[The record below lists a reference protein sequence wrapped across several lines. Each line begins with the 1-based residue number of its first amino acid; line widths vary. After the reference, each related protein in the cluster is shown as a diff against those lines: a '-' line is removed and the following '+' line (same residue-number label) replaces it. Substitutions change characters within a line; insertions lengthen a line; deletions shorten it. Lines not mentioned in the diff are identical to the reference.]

1 MTPPVLWQPSEQFKL
16 DSNLAAYMQWLSDN
30 LQLEFK
36 TYNALWEWSVEHP
49 ADFWKSIS
57 DYFKVIHHSPY
68 SSIMSDDPMPYT
80 KWFKGST
87 LNYAEHIFR
96 NATSSHPA
104 ILFHSERQPPTAISW
119 ETLKQKVAVMQS
131 FFIQQG
137 IQPGQRIAGYLP
149 NIPEATISL
158 LAAMSIGAVWS
169 SCSPDF
175 GAASVMERFQQIEPK
190 ILIAVDGYMYN
201 GRAFSR
207 INDVKAIKAA
217 LPSVEKLI
225 RIPFSDSVMEEE
237 DIAGSVL
244 WDEVMQMPHGH
255 LQFTAVPFDHPI
267 WILYS
272 SGTTGIPKAIT
283 HSHGGVLLEHFKY
296 LAFHNDVKPGENF
309 FWFTTTGWMMWNY
322 LHAALLLGA
331 TIVLYDGSPGYPD
344 ITALWR
350 MAAKLPIHHFG
361 TSAPF
366 IMACKK
372 AGILPNTYG
381 DLSALRSVSSTGSPL
396 PQEGFDYVYEKIKK
410 DLWLCSMSGG
420 TDVCTAFVGGCPL
433 LPVYE
438 GEIQC
443 RALGCELYALDEKGI
458 RVTDKVGEMVI
469 TGPMPSMPVFFW
481 NDRQFEKYLASYF
494 ETYPGIWRHG
504 DWVKITAR
512 NGIVILGRSDATLNR
527 QGVRIGTAEIYRA
540 VDNVP
545 GVKDS
550 LIVNI
555 ELPGGGDYMPL
566 FVVMKDSNS
575 LTAEIKESIKKA
587 LRTAYSPRHV
597 PDEIVAVND
606 IPYTISG
613 KKMEMPVKRIL
624 MGKPLEQSVNT
635 GSVKNPA
642 SLEFFKTFVI
652 RRQNPNS

>member
-1 MTPPVLWQPSEQFKL
+1 MAPPVLWQPSEQFKL
-16 DSNLAAYMQWLSDN
+16 HSNLARYMQWVKDN

-36 TYNALWEWSVEHP
+36 TYDVLWQWSVEHT

-57 DYFKVIHHSPY
+57 DYFKVIHHSSY
-68 SSIMSDDPMPYT
+68 SSVMSSDPMPYT
-80 KWFKGST
+80 KWFEGST

-96 NATSSHPA
+96 NATNKNPA
-104 ILFHSERQPPTAISW
+104 ILFQSEHQPLTSISW
-119 ETLKQKVAVMQS
+119 EALTQRVAALQS
-131 FFIQQG
+131 FFLQQG
-137 IQPGQRIAGYLP
+137 IRPGDRIAAYLP
-149 NIPEATISL
+149 NIPEATVSL

-175 GAASVMERFQQIEPK
+175 GAASVVERFQQIEPS
-190 ILIAVDGYMYN
+190 ILIATDGYRYN
-201 GRAFSR
+201 GKSFDRVE
-207 INDVKAIKAA
+207 DVKTIKAA

-225 RIPFSDSVMEEE
+225 RIPFTDSTHEEG
-237 DIAGSVL
+237 DIAGTVW
-244 WDEVMQMPHGH
+244 WDEVMQTAYTG
-255 LQFTAVPFDHPI
+255 LRFTAVPFDHPI

-272 SGTTGIPKAIT
+272 SGTTGMPKAIT

-296 LAFHNDVKPGENF
+296 LAFHNDVHPGENF

-331 TIVLYDGSPGYPD
+331 TVVLYDGSPGYPD
-344 ITALWR
+344 ISALWR
-350 MAAKLPIHHFG
+350 MAAKVPVHHFG

-372 AGILPNTYG
+372 AGIFPGEYG

-396 PQEGFDYVYEKIKK
+396 PQEGFDYVYEKIKE

-420 TDVCTAFVGGCPL
+420 TDVCTAFVGGCPV

-443 RALGCELYALDEKGI
+443 RALGCEMYALDENGKRI
-458 RVTDKVGEMVI
+458 TDEVGEMVI
-469 TGPMPSMPVFFW
+469 ARPMPSMPLFFW
-481 NDRQFEKYLASYF
+481 KDKQFEKYLSSYF

-504 DWVKITAR
+504 DWVKITPR
-512 NGIVILGRSDATLNR
+512 NGVVILGRSDATLNR

-540 VDNVP
+540 VDAVP
-545 GVKDS
+545 EVKDS

-555 ELPGGGDYMPL
+555 ELPGGRDYMPL
-566 FVVMKDSNS
+566 FVVMKDHQL
-575 LTAEIKESIKKA
+575 LTAEIKETIKKT
-587 LRTAYSPRHV
+587 LRAAYSPRHV
-597 PDEIVAVND
+597 PDEIIAVND

-613 KKMEMPVKRIL
+613 KKMEMPVKKIL
-624 MGKPLEQSVNT
+624 MGKPIEKSVNT
-635 GSVKNPA
+635 GSVKNPE
-642 SLEFFKTFVI
+642 SLDFFKTFVVKK
-652 RRQNPNS
+652 

>member
-1 MTPPVLWQPSEQFKL
+1 MAPTILWKPSEQFKL
-16 DSNLAAYMQWLSDN
+16 NSNLAKYMQWLSNN

-36 TYNALWEWSVEHP
+36 TYDALWEWSVEYS

-57 DYFKVIHHSPY
+57 DYFKIIHHTPY
-68 SSIMSDDPMPYT
+68 SSIISNDPMPYT
-80 KWFKGST
+80 KWFEGST

-96 NATSSHPA
+96 NATGKRPA
-104 ILFHSERQPPTAISW
+104 ILFQSESQPLAAISW
-119 ETLKQKVAVMQS
+119 ESLKHKVAALQF

-137 IQPGQRIAGYLP
+137 IQPGDRIAGYLP

-158 LAAMSIGAVWS
+158 LAAMSVGAVWS

-175 GAASVMERFQQIEPK
+175 GSASVVERFQQIEPK
-190 ILIAVDGYMYN
+190 ILIAIDEYMYN
-201 GRAFSR
+201 GKSFNRME
-207 INDVKAIKAA
+207 DVKAIKAA

-225 RIPFSDSVMEEE
+225 RIPFSGSIIEEE
-237 DIAGSVL
+237 DMDGFVL
-244 WDEVMQMPHGH
+244 WGEVLQTPYTA

-283 HSHGGVLLEHFKY
+283 HNHGGVLLEHFKY
-296 LAFHNDVKPGENF
+296 LTFHNDVQPGENF

-322 LHAALLLGA
+322 LHAALLTGA

-344 ITALWR
+344 IGVLWR
-350 MAAKLPIHHFG
+350 MTANAGIHHFG

-372 AGILPNTYG
+372 AGIVPGECG
-381 DLSALRSVSSTGSPL
+381 DLCALRSVSSTGSPL
-396 PQEGFDYVYEKIKK
+396 AQEGFDYVYEKIKD

-420 TDVCTAFVGGCPL
+420 TDVCTAFVGGCPV

-443 RALGCELYALDEKGI
+443 RALGCEMYALDESGNRI
-458 RVTDKVGEMVI
+458 TDEVGEMVI
-469 TGPMPSMPVFFW
+469 TRPMPSMPVFFW
-481 NDRQFEKYLASYF
+481 NDKQFEKYLSSYF
-494 ETYPGIWRHG
+494 EMYPGIWRHG
-504 DWVKITAR
+504 DWVKITPR

-540 VDNVP
+540 IDTIP
-545 GVKDS
+545 EIKDS

-566 FVVMKDSNS
+566 FVIMKDSYALNPG
-575 LTAEIKESIKKA
+575 IKESIKKT

-597 PDEIVAVND
+597 PDEIIAVDD

-613 KKMEMPVKRIL
+613 KKMEVPVKKIL
-624 MGKPLEQSVNT
+624 MGKSSAQSVNT
-635 GSVKNPA
+635 GSIKNPE
-642 SLEFFKTFVI
+642 SLEFFKTFVVKK
-652 RRQNPNS
+652 

>member
-1 MTPPVLWQPSEQFKL
+1 MTPPILWQPSDQFKRN
-16 DSNLAAYMQWLSDN
+16 SNLAKYILWLKDN
-30 LQLEFK
+30 LSLEFK
-36 TYNALWEWSVEHP
+36 TYDALWAWSVEYSR
-49 ADFWKSIS
+49 DFWESIS
-57 DYFKVIHHSPY
+57 DYFKVIHHSSY
-68 SSIMSDDPMPYT
+68 SSVVSNDPMPYT
-80 KWFKGST
+80 KWFEGST

-96 NATSSHPA
+96 NATDQCPA
-104 ILFHSERQPPTAISW
+104 ILFQSELRPLTAISW
-119 ETLKQKVAVMQS
+119 KALKQNVTALQS

-137 IQPGQRIAGYLP
+137 IQPGDRIAAYLP
-149 NIPEATISL
+149 NIPEATVSL

-190 ILIAVDGYMYN
+190 ILIATDAYMYN
-201 GRAFSR
+201 GKLFNRME
-207 INDVKAIKAA
+207 DVKTIKAA
-217 LPSVEKLI
+217 LPTVEKLI
-225 RIPFSDSVMEEE
+225 LVPFTGTISGEENMN
-237 DIAGSVL
+237 GTVL
-244 WDEVMQMPHGH
+244 WNEVLQTPYIT

-296 LAFHNDVKPGENF
+296 LAFHNDVHPGENF

-344 ITALWR
+344 ISILWR
-350 MAAKLPIHHFG
+350 MAAKVPVHHFG

-372 AGILPNTYG
+372 AGILPGEYG

-420 TDVCTAFVGGCPL
+420 TDVCTAFVGGCPV

-443 RALGCELYALDEKGI
+443 RALGCEMYALDENGN
-458 RVTDKVGEMVI
+458 RVTDEVGEMVI
-469 TGPMPSMPVFFW
+469 TKPMPSMPVFFW
-481 NDRQFEKYLASYF
+481 NDEQFEKYLSSYF
-494 ETYPGIWRHG
+494 EMYPGIWRHG
-504 DWVKITAR
+504 DWVKITPR
-512 NGIVILGRSDATLNR
+512 NGIVIFGRSDATLNR

-540 VDNVP
+540 VDTIP
-545 GVKDS
+545 EIKDS

-566 FVVMKDSNS
+566 FVIMKDGHALNP
-575 LTAEIKESIKKA
+575 EIKETVKRT
-587 LRTAYSPRHV
+587 LRAAYSPRHV
-597 PDEIVAVND
+597 PDEIIAVND

-613 KKMEMPVKRIL
+613 KKMEMPVKKIL
-624 MGKPLEQSVNT
+624 MGKPIEQSVNT
-635 GSVKNPA
+635 GSVKNPE
-642 SLEFFKTFVI
+642 SLEFFKTLATLI
-652 RRQNPNS
+652 YP

>member
-1 MTPPVLWQPSEQFKL
+1 
-16 DSNLAAYMQWLSDN
+16 MQWLKDN
-30 LQLEFK
+30 LNLECK
-36 TYNALWEWSVEHP
+36 DYDTLWKWSVEHP
-49 ADFWKSIS
+49 AEFWKSIS
-57 DYFKVIHHSPY
+57 DYFKVIHHSSY
-68 SSIMSDDPMPYT
+68 SSVMSNDPMPYT
-80 KWFKGST
+80 KWFEGST

-96 NATSSHPA
+96 NATDKHPA
-104 ILFHSERQPPTAISW
+104 ILFQSEHQPLAAISW
-119 ETLKQKVAVMQS
+119 DALKQKVAALQS

-137 IQPGQRIAGYLP
+137 IQPGDRIAGYLP
-149 NIPEATISL
+149 NIPEATVSL
-158 LAAMSIGAVWS
+158 LAAMSVGAVWS

-175 GAASVMERFQQIEPK
+175 GSASVMERFRQIEPR
-190 ILIAVDGYMYN
+190 ILIATDGYVYN
-201 GRAFSR
+201 GKSFNRMK
-207 INDVKAIKAA
+207 DVKAIKAA

-225 RIPFSDSVMEEE
+225 RIPFTGSIIEEGNM
-237 DIAGSVL
+237 AGAVL
-244 WDEVMQMPHGH
+244 WDEVMQTSYTA
-255 LQFTAVPFDHPI
+255 LQFTAVPFGHPI

-296 LAFHNDVKPGENF
+296 LAFHNDVQPGENF

-344 ITALWR
+344 ISALWR
-350 MAAKLPIHHFG
+350 MATKIPVHHFG

-372 AGILPNTYG
+372 AGILPGEYG

-420 TDVCTAFVGGCPL
+420 TDVCTAFVGGCSL

-443 RALGCELYALDEKGI
+443 RALGCEMYALDENGNRI
-458 RVTDKVGEMVI
+458 TDEVGEMVI
-469 TGPMPSMPVFFW
+469 TRPMPSMPVFFW
-481 NDRQFEKYLASYF
+481 NDKQFEKYLSSYF

-504 DWVKITAR
+504 DWVKITPR
-512 NGIVILGRSDATLNR
+512 NGVVILGRSDATLNR

-540 VDNVP
+540 VDTVP
-545 GVKDS
+545 EVKDS

-566 FVVMKDSNS
+566 FVVMKENHS
-575 LTAEIKESIKKA
+575 LTAEIKDTIKRT
-587 LRTAYSPRHV
+587 LRSTYSPRHV
-597 PDEIVAVND
+597 PDEIIAVND

-613 KKMEMPVKRIL
+613 KKMEMPVKKIL
-624 MGKPLEQSVNT
+624 MGKPLEQSVNA
-635 GSVKNPA
+635 GSVKNPE
-642 SLEFFKTFVI
+642 SLEFFKTFVVKK
-652 RRQNPNS
+652 